1 MLPLAVAFPV
11 ALLPIM
17 VLLVTL
23 RLMVLSTRT
32 G

>member
-23 RLMVLSTRT
+23 RWMALST